1 MDYYTLILIIAV
13 AGGFLMAFS
22 LGANDVAN
30 AMATSVASKAVTIR
44 QAIYIAAALNF
55 IGAVFLG
62 AQVTGTIAK
71 GIVPPE
77 VFVDPSIFMLGMLAA
92 LLSAGIWVL
101 IASFTAF
108 PVSSTHSI
116 IGSIIGFAVAAGAF
130 ADIHWSTLGFVV
142 LSWITSPFFGAI
154 VAYVVFVQIRACI
167 LYRKKIMYHALFWA
181 PVWVA
186 LTMTIILL
194 SLCFKT
200 PWGKSLDLSWYHAL
214 IIAGVVISAAVL
226 LGKYLQKHIVLD
238 NGENPVRRVEN
249 MFKKM
254 QLSTACFVAL
264 SQGANDVAN
273 AIGPVAAIVIM
284 IGQVNAGMQDAAEV
298 PLWLLCM
305 GGFGIAMG
313 IAVLGKNVMSTVGEK
328 ITKINNT
335 RGFSVDF
342 SAATTVLIAS
352 NLGMP
357 ISSTHTTVG
366 AVVGVGLAR
375 GLGAVDLRVLYK
387 IFAYWILTLPIAAV
401 TSAVIFYILKW
412 IVL

>member
-1 MDYYTLILIIAV
+1 MDNYTLVLIIAV
-13 AGGFLMAFS
+13 VAGFLMAFS

-44 QAIYIAAALNF
+44 QAIYIAAILNF

-71 GIVPPE
+71 GIISPDAFADSS
-77 VFVDPSIFMLGMLAA
+77 VFMVGMLAA
-92 LLSAGIWVL
+92 LLSAGLWVL
-101 IASFTAF
+101 VASFTAL

-116 IGSIIGFAVAAGAF
+116 IGSLIGFAVASGAY
-130 ADIHWSTLGFVV
+130 ADVHWGTLAFVV
-142 LSWITSPFFGAI
+142 LSWITSPFFGALI
-154 VAYVVFVQIRACI
+154 AYLVFVQIRTFI

-181 PVWVA
+181 PVWVG
-186 LTMTIILL
+186 LTVTIILL

-200 PWGKSLDLSWYHAL
+200 PWGKSLGFSWYHGMVLAL
-214 IIAGVVISAAVL
+214 VVIGIAVA
-226 LGKYLQKHIVLD
+226 LGKYLQKHVKLN
-238 NGENPVRRVEN
+238 NGEKPARRVEN

-254 QLSTACFVAL
+254 QFSTACFVAL

-284 IGQVNAGMQDAAEV
+284 INQASSLPGSAEV

-305 GGFGIAMG
+305 GGFGIAVG
-313 IAVLGKNVMSTVGEK
+313 ITVLGKNVMGTVGEK

-387 IFAYWILTLPIAAV
+387 IFLYWVMTIPIAAG
-401 TSAVIFYILKW
+401 TCAIIFYLLKW
-412 IVL
+412 ILL